1 MRKVSCLITIG
12 AATLLLCVAPVLAW
26 QASMMTGG
34 GSVIGTNAQGQT
46 IRVTHGFQLHCD
58 MSQGPNSLNIN
69 WDGGN
74 HFQLTHLTS
83 VACFHDSFSPA
94 PPGPS
99 NLDDIFN
106 GCGTG
111 TVNGQSGFT
120 TCFTFTDHG
129 EPGDNDTAQYFI
141 SGQNIVLNVAE

>member
-1 MRKVSCLITIG
+1 MRKLFYLSILGATALLI
-12 AATLLLCVAPVLAW
+12 CVVPLLAW

-34 GSVIGTNAQGQT
+34 GSVMGTNAQGQT

-111 TVNGQSGFT
+111 TVNGQSCLSTSLTCT
-120 TCFTFTDHG
+120 THG
-129 EPGDNDTAQYFI
+129 
-141 SGQNIVLNVAE
+141 